1 MGGWKK
7 ANPFSAE
14 YPSWN
19 TLLVLYVLNQVRV
32 RALVESL
39 GADFTTAGAS
49 PAAGVGGEAAAA
61 VNTSRKELTGFW
73 QSINDEAAIE
83 LRGVAPLAA
92 PIRVCIKGF

>member
-1 MGGWKK
+1 MEEGQPVLGRV
-7 ANPFSAE
+7 PEPE
-14 YPSWN
+14 YP
-19 TLLVLYVLNQVRV
+19 LVLYELNQARV